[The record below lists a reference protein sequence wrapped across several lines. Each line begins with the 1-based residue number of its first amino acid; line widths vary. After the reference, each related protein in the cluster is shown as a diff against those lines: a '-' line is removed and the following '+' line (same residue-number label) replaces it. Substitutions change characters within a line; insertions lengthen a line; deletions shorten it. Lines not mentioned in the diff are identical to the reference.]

1 LAIDFLAVLAGTQLA
16 VFLGAVASSRPLK
29 VLLLLFGLGAL
40 GYLFA
45 GTAMGTA
52 FLVEMG
58 GGFLETEDFKP
69 VALGTAVAVVGV
81 IGLLFVWS
89 VAVVSPPAAN
99 RALLVRLYSFALW
112 LGSGAAAAYMSR
124 SLSHHAPALVWLGL
138 TVLLFC
144 LQILIAINERD
155 HWGTRVAR
163 TIPRNRLWRLPAFL
177 FYSGAAGGVA
187 YGVLMIALS
196 VGAVVLWHGRHPF
209 LRGADA
215 VPLVA
220 EVMTAL
226 GLYTL
231 CYGLTGVLCRTVL
244 MARQVKPLFTWVVAL
259 LLMGLGST
267 LPYMIAYLIH
277 FDTPSFQP
285 EEHAWWLLPNPFVS
299 VYDDV
304 MSRATTWRE
313 AFNVSTVWF
322 TGGWATLVTALC
334 MPWFI
339 RQVVRFRPPAAGKA
353 GLVAEK
359 PGRGRHG

>member
-1 LAIDFLAVLAGTQLA
+1 MEA
-16 VFLGAVASSRPLK
+16 
-29 VLLLLFGLGAL
+29 
-40 GYLFA
+40 
-45 GTAMGTA
+45 
-52 FLVEMG
+52 E
-58 GGFLETEDFKP
+58 EFKP
-69 VALGTAVAVVGV
+69 VALGVAVAVLGV

-112 LGSGAAAAYMSR
+112 LGSGVAAGYVSW

-138 TVLLFC
+138 TVLLFG

-155 HWGTRVAR
+155 RWGPRVAR
-163 TIPRNRLWRLPAFL
+163 TIPRNRLLRLPAFL
-177 FYSGAAGGVA
+177 LYSGAAGGVA
-187 YGVLMIALS
+187 YGVLMLGLS
-196 VGAVVLWHGRHPF
+196 VGAVVLWRGRHPF
-209 LRGADA
+209 LKGADA
-215 VPLVA
+215 VPLVVEA
-220 EVMTAL
+220 MTAV

-231 CYGLTGVLCRTVL
+231 CYALTGVLLRSVL

-285 EEHAWWLLPNPFVS
+285 EEHAWWLLPNPFAS
-299 VYDDV
+299 VYDDI
-304 MSRATTWRE
+304 MGRATTWRD

-339 RQVVRFRPPAAGKA
+339 RQVVRFRPPAAGQA
-353 GLVAEK
+353 APAAEGA
-359 PGRGRHG
+359 GRGRHG